1 MDDLQNLPWWGQ
13 FLVFLGLGGLA
24 LVLFYFL
31 MYQGTQDQIRNL
43 NIRIDKLDKEIRAA
57 EQKER
62 KLPQLEAEVK
72 RKEAVLAKLK
82 EILPEKN
89 EIAGIIKKIESKLAL
104 SRLKI
109 HKWSRPVERAQ
120 QIYIEH
126 QLAIEVEGAYHNLGV
141 FFDQLSRLK
150 KIFNVDSLSIR
161 PNNSTKRTEYTI
173 RANFKASTY
182 TYNEGKRKP
191 KRGRGRRR

>member
-1 MDDLQNLPWWGQ
+1 MDLQSLPWYGQ
-13 FLVFLGLGGLA
+13 FLVFLAIGGIA
-24 LVLFYFL
+24 FALFYFM
-31 MYQGTQDQIRNL
+31 MYSGTQDQIRNM

-62 KLPQLEAEVK
+62 KMPQLEAEVK
-72 RKEAVLAKLK
+72 RQEAVLAKLK

-89 EIAGIIKKIESKLAL
+89 EIAGIIKRIESMMAH
-104 SRLKI
+104 SRLRI

-126 QLAIEVEGAYHNLGV
+126 QLSIEVEGIYHNLGV
-141 FFDQLSRLK
+141 FFDRLSRIR
-150 KIFNVDSLSIR
+150 KIFNIDSLNIR
-161 PNNSTKRTEYTI
+161 PVTAKRSEYTI

-182 TYNEGKRKP
+182 TYHEGKAQP
-191 KRGRGRRR
+191 KRGRRGRR